1 VTVLLSVVRFGH
13 VVNFEQWCGIGM
25 VFVSLSFE
33 IFMKYRDSSKAA
45 AAAAEATRKRK
56 EE

>member
-1 VTVLLSVVRFGH
+1 
-13 VVNFEQWCGIGM
+13 
-25 VFVSLSFE
+25 VSLSFE

-45 AAAAEATRKRK
+45 AATAATRKSK